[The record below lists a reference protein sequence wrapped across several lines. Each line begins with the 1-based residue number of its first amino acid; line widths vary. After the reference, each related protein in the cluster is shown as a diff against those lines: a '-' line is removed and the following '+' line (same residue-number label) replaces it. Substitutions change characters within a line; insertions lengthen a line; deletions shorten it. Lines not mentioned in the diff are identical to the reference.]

1 MKIIAALGNPGK
13 QYEFTRHNAGF
24 LMADFYAQEHN
35 FSINRIK
42 FKGLTGEIMING
54 EKILFLKPQTFMN
67 LSGESVWEAAD
78 FYKVPPEDILVI
90 YDDVSMELGRLR
102 IRRKG
107 TDGGHNGIKNII
119 YHMHSDAFPRIKIG
133 ISEKHFGDLKDFVL
147 SPFSNS
153 SLEVLREIAKINM
166 GVIDTFIK
174 DGVDAAMNRYNAT
187 NLGKKEEGEETDD

>member
-24 LMADFYAQEHN
+24 LMADFYARRHD

-42 FKGLTGEIMING
+42 FKGLTREIVVNG
-54 EKILFLKPQTFMN
+54 EKALFLKPQTFMN
-67 LSGESVWEAAD
+67 MSGESIREAAD
-78 FYKVPPEDILVI
+78 FYKVPVEDILVI
-90 YDDVSMELGRLR
+90 YDDLSLELGRLR

-119 YHMHSDAFPRIKIG
+119 YHMQSDTFPRVKIG
-133 ISEKHFGDLKDFVL
+133 IGEKRFGDLRNFVL

-153 SLEVLREIAKINM
+153 NLEILREIAKINM
-166 GVIDTFIK
+166 DVIDTFIK

-187 NLGKKEEGEETDD
+187 NLTKEEEE